1 MCPIHL
7 PLAFLVFEGRQLHRR
22 GLYLKA
28 MSEKES
34 LVTESYPHRQSV
46 DTENEEDKYT
56 DSYLY
61 VLSRVF
67 RKYGEWANN
76 VGEISQDIPFNRF
89 VLYTFF
95 YLIFLA
101 IIILKI
107 FDTSLSYIPIAENE
121 RGHWKLMHLLL
132 TTYLISFILSDLAYG
147 MIYSRGLSV
156 FKHFWRL
163 TDLITHLLLA
173 ISIICNWVL
182 YRMEI
187 INNCS
192 STIDH
197 QEGLPKNSS
206 FISNDSNSKLVL
218 CQKEDLL
225 DQISVVT
232 FAIGK

>member
-1 MCPIHL
+1 MFPICL
-7 PLAFLVFEGRQLHRR
+7 PLAIVVYEGRQLHMR
-22 GLYLKA
+22 GQYLKG

-34 LVTESYPHRQSV
+34 LITESYPHRESV
-46 DTENEEDKYT
+46 RTAKNEDKYS

-67 RKYGEWANN
+67 RKYAEWANN
-76 VGEISQDIPFNRF
+76 VGKISQDIPFNRF
-89 VLYTFF
+89 ILYTFF

-107 FDTSLSYIPIAENE
+107 FDPSLSHIPLGENE
-121 RGHWKLMHLLL
+121 RRYWKSVHLLL
-132 TTYLISFILSDLAYG
+132 TTYLISFILSDFGYALFNKRA
-147 MIYSRGLSV
+147 LSA

-163 TDLITHLLLA
+163 SDLITHLFLT
-173 ISIICNWVL
+173 ISIICNWVM
-182 YRMEI
+182 YNMEI

-192 STIDH
+192 NTIDH

-206 FISNDSNSKLVL
+206 FLSNDSESKLVL
-218 CQKEDLL
+218 CQKEDVMN
-225 DQISVVT
+225 QISVVT